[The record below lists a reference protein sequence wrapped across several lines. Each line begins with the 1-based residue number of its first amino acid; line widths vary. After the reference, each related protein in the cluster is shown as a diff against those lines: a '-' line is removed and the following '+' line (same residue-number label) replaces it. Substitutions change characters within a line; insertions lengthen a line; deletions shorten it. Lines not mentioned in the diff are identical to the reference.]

1 LHEPTI
7 GDTPLEPVE
16 AMQYIGID
24 MNTPKEAFSRL
35 YEIMQTLRGP
45 NGCPWDR
52 EQTPKSIRSNLIEE
66 AYECVEAVTSNDIP
80 HIREELGD
88 VYLVTTFMAYMYEQ
102 EGKFTLAEVLQELC
116 EKLIRRHPHVFGTGS
131 EADTAEKVV
140 AQWKD
145 IKVTVEGK
153 KPKDSILD
161 EVSHAL
167 PPLDRAYKLQKK
179 AAKVGFDWERI
190 EDVWAK
196 VKEEIQE
203 AEASWQEGNK
213 EKLEEEVGDILFSL
227 VNVARFLGIDPSV
240 ALSRTI
246 TKFNRRFKEM
256 ERRLKTQGLLPS
268 SEQFHL
274 MDKLWNEIKTEEA
287 ANSSSPK

>member
-1 LHEPTI
+1 M
-7 GDTPLEPVE
+7 GAKAPLEPVGT
-16 AMQYIGID
+16 MQYIGIH
-24 MNTPKEAFSRL
+24 MKTPQEAFSRL
-35 YEIMQTLRGP
+35 YEIMKTLRSPG
-45 NGCPWDR
+45 GCPWDR

-66 AYECVEAVTSNDIP
+66 AYECVEAITSEDIS

-102 EGKFTLAEVLQELC
+102 EGEFTLTEVLTELC
-116 EKLIRRHPHVFGTGS
+116 DKLVRRHPHVFGTGS
-131 EADTAEKVV
+131 DADTAEKVV

-145 IKVTVEGK
+145 IKVAVEGK

-190 EDVWAK
+190 EDVWDK
-196 VKEEIQE
+196 VQEEIKE
-203 AEASWQEGNK
+203 AEASWHEGNK
-213 EKLEEEVGDILFSL
+213 EKLEEEVGDLLFSL
-227 VNVARFLGIDPSV
+227 VNVARFLGIDPSI

-246 TKFNRRFKEM
+246 TKFHRRFKEM
-256 ERRLKTQGLLPS
+256 ERRLKTQGLKPS

-274 MDKLWNEIKTEEA
+274 MDKLWNEIKIEEA
-287 ANSSSPK
+287 ASSPSTSSPK